1 MRQGTEWCMHAWRR
15 SEAACSAARRLE
27 SQSPEPRHAFAS
39 VSGGQGGQARKAT
52 KARHIPLARTLVIF
66 ELRADVARRAAGRS
80 AAAPAACRLR
90 GRAGSKRLMAPSP
103 ACVHAWKAPSAGRA
117 GVAGGLDPELSSN
130 RGRTNE
136 RKEIKAGGLDGCRA
150 AGGTAGVHA
159 CFADSRLWPLPCS
172 RQALG
177 VHWVRA
183 RLRAQRRAGGRQ
195 LVT

>member
-1 MRQGTEWCMHAWRR
+1 MQ
-15 SEAACSAARRLE
+15 CSAQIRE
-27 SQSPEPRHAFAS
+27 PEPRAPPCVCIRVRWA
-39 VSGGQGGQARKAT
+39 GGTSAEGNKSAAHTIGTDSRN
-52 KARHIPLARTLVIF
+52 IRT
-66 ELRADVARRAAGRS
+66 ARRRRSPGRW
-80 AAAPAACRLR
+80 PLRCCACRLPPARKGREQEIDGAIAGMRSCMESSVGRPGR
-90 GRAGSKRLMAPSP
+90 G
-103 ACVHAWKAPSAGRA
+103 GRWPGPGA
-117 GVAGGLDPELSSN
+117 ELEQ
-130 RGRTNE
+130 GTNE
-136 RKEIKAGGLDGCRA
+136 RTNAKKLKAGGLDGCRA